1 MKRWPVLTTAL
12 ILVILL
18 SLLLAACGGPSTPT
32 PTPLPTA
39 TATPRSTPLPP
50 VPTAIPLG
58 SEDNPL
64 TILMVPQG
72 TRRQATGSDDAL
84 ADLILELTG
93 LNVNVELADSDGA
106 IVSQLC
112 SADPV
117 VGWLGGVAYMV
128 AEAQG
133 CADPALAIR
142 RENATGFRVDLLIQT
157 EITGDAVTES
167 DVAALADKTLCRL
180 GSDDVLTWLVPS
192 LMLRS
197 AGIDPLYGLD
207 GVLDVED
214 YDAIAAGIY
223 NGDCQ
228 AGAVPYRTF
237 PNRLGSALRSLEDL
251 RDKVAVVESS
261 PEIPYG
267 VMVYPQ
273 TVPLNVRIPL
283 TDVFFQIASNSEQAA
298 TLQPILEQDSLVRVQ
313 PDDFDTLRGFMG
325 ATGLDF
331 TALGE

>member
-1 MKRWPVLTTAL
+1 MKRWPVLTTAM
-12 ILVILL
+12 ILVVVMA
-18 SLLLAACGGPSTPT
+18 LLLAACGGPSTPT
-32 PTPLPTA
+32 PTPLPTP

-58 SEDNPL
+58 TEDNPL

-72 TRRQATGSDDAL
+72 ARRAAVGSVTAL
-84 ADLILELTG
+84 ADLIQELTG
-93 LNVNVELADSDGA
+93 LTVNVVLADSDGEV
-106 IVSQLC
+106 VSQLC
-112 SADPV
+112 GAEPV

-133 CADPALAIR
+133 CAEPALAIR
-142 RENATGFRVDLLIQT
+142 RDSATGFRAELLIQT
-157 EITGDAVTES
+157 EITGDEVTQA
-167 DVAALADKTLCRL
+167 DVAALADQTLCRL
-180 GSDDVLTWLVPS
+180 SSDDVLTWLVPS
-192 LMLRS
+192 LMLRA
-197 AGIDPLYGLD
+197 AGVDPLYGLA
-207 GVLDVED
+207 GVLDVAD
-214 YDAIAAGIY
+214 YDAIASGIY

-237 PNRLGSALRSLEDL
+237 PNRLGSELRALDDL
-251 RDKVAVVESS
+251 REKIAVVESS

-283 TDVFFQIASNSEQAA
+283 TDVFFQIAASNEQAA
-298 TLQPILEQDSLVRVQ
+298 ILTPILAQDSLLRVQ
-313 PDDFDTLRGFMG
+313 PDDFDALRDFMS

-331 TALGE
+331 AALGE

>member
-12 ILVILL
+12 ILVVVL

-50 VPTAIPLG
+50 VPTAVPLG

-72 TRRQATGSDDAL
+72 TRRATVGADEAL
-84 ADLILELTG
+84 AELILELTG
-93 LNVNVELADSDGA
+93 LTVNVELADSDGA
-106 IVSQLC
+106 IVSRLC
-112 SADPV
+112 SAEPV
-117 VGWLGGVAYMV
+117 VGWVGGVAYMV

-142 RENATGFRVDLLIQT
+142 RDGATGFRADLLIQT
-157 EITGDAVTES
+157 EIAGDEVTAA
-167 DVAALADKTLCRL
+167 DVAALDGQTLCRL
-180 GSDDVLTWLVPS
+180 GSDDVLSWLVPS
-192 LMLRS
+192 LMLRA
-197 AGIDPLYGLD
+197 AGVDPLYGLD

-214 YDAIAAGIY
+214 NDAIVAAIY

-228 AGAVPYRTF
+228 AGALPYRTF
-237 PNRLGSALRSLEDL
+237 PNRLSSDLRALEDL

-283 TDVFFQIASNSEQAA
+283 TDVFFQIAANSDQADI
-298 TLQPILEQDSLVRVQ
+298 LQTILEQESLVRVQ
-313 PDDFDTLRGFMG
+313 PDDFDALRNFMG